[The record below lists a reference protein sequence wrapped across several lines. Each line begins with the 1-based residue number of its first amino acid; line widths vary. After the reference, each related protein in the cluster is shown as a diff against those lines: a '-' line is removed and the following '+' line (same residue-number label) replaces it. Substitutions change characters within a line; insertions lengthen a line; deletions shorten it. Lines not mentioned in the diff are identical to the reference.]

1 MMDKKELN
9 VMEKKELEFMELDNV
24 SGGSWWD
31 DLVDVVTYD
40 LDDLIED
47 IFWLANSKKV
57 LW

>member
-24 SGGSWWD
+24 SSGSWWD

-40 LDDLIED
+40 LDDLIDD
-47 IFWLANSKKV
+47 IF
-57 LW
+57 

>member
-24 SGGSWWD
+24 SGGNWWD

-40 LDDLIED
+40 LEDLIDD
-47 IFWLANSKKV
+47 IF
-57 LW
+57 

>member
-31 DLVDVVTYD
+31 DAMDIAKEVYD
-40 LDDLIED
+40 TVNPL
-47 IFWLANSKKV
+47 
-57 LW
+57 

>member
-9 VMEKKELEFMELDNV
+9 VMEKKELEIMELDNV

-40 LDDLIED
+40 LDDLIDD
-47 IFWLANSKKV
+47 IF
-57 LW
+57 